1 MEYKGKNSKVLV
13 IVLIAVIAILAAGG
27 ITMGV
32 LLMNNNSSQT
42 QDTAKQQGVVFDSA
56 GYSSNLHTLA
66 VWDSRNL
73 QEAEY
78 VIYNSDAF
86 ANPTYYT
93 IGVELA
99 SFTEDGST
107 TFTVKP
113 VLNNPSTPKGVKY
126 SGTMTYAVAL
136 TDAE

>member
-1 MEYKGKNSKVLV
+1 MEYKGKNSKVFV

-32 LLMNNNSSQT
+32 LLINNNSSQT

-56 GYSSNLHTLA
+56 GYSGNLHTLA